1 MQFDMGNTRRYLQA
15 AGDLLAV
22 PGSARCGADATDRNL
37 RIVVVGTTGCG
48 KTTVARQLAQLF
60 GIPHVELDALNWE
73 PNWTTAPTDLFR
85 QRVEGSLKG
94 DGWVVDGNYSA
105 VRDIVWPRATTLVWL
120 DYHLWVIMWRLVSR
134 TFRRTVTREEL
145 WNDNRERF
153 LDQFLSRD
161 SLFLWALRTYRMR
174 RRTYPLLLSR
184 PEYAHLRVVHLRSPG
199 ETREWLS
206 RLETAFDCGSV
217 LA

>member
-1 MQFDMGNTRRYLQA
+1 MGNSGRYLQA
-15 AGDLLAV
+15 RGERLAV
-22 PGSARCGADATDRNL
+22 PGPGRYDATSNRGNP

-48 KTTVARQLAQLF
+48 KTALARQLSRLF
-60 GIPHVELDALNWE
+60 GVPHVELDALNWQA
-73 PNWTTAPTDLFR
+73 NWTTAPTDLFR
-85 QRVEGSLKG
+85 QRVEEALKG

-120 DYHLWVIMWRLVSR
+120 DYNLWVIMWRLVSR

-145 WNDNRERF
+145 WSGNRERF

-174 RRTYPLLLSR
+174 RRTYPLLLNQ
-184 PEYAHLRVVHLRSPG
+184 PEYAHLRVLHLHSPG

-206 RLETAFDCGSV
+206 RLETTFDCGSA